1 MNILNI
7 GIENISKTAS
17 GTTTNTCNLA
27 PGSTKL
33 CNLAPGSPKFSYHGS
48 DTPNIYNLAPSLPQ
62 LYIMAA
68 GLPQLYNRHL
78 DYQNFIIWHRIYQI
92 INF

>member
-33 CNLAPGSPKFSYHGS
+33 CNHGS
-48 DTPNIYNLAPSLPQ
+48 DTPNLYNLAPS
-62 LYIMAA
+62 
-68 GLPQLYNRHL
+68 
-78 DYQNFIIWHRIYQI
+78 
-92 INF
+92 